1 MGRAVAGLHI
11 VARVIIA
18 IVGIIALII
27 AVAILLRVLRANPD
41 NGIVAFVDT
50 VARALV
56 GPFDGMFTPKDRR
69 VEIAVNWGIAL
80 LVYVLVGRLL
90 AGLADRVSPE
100 P

>member
-11 VARVIIA
+11 LARVIVA
-18 IVGIIALII
+18 LVGIIALII

-41 NGIVAFVDT
+41 NGIVSLFDS
-50 VARALV
+50 VARWLV
-56 GPFDGMFTPKDRR
+56 GPFDGMFKPRDRR
-69 VEIAVNWGIAL
+69 AEIAVNWGIAL

-90 AGLADRVSPE
+90 AGLVDRVSPE

>member
-11 VARVIIA
+11 LARVIIA
-18 IVGIIALII
+18 VVGIIALII

-41 NGIVAFVDT
+41 NGIVSVLDT
-50 VARALV
+50 VARWLV
-56 GPFDGMFTPKDRR
+56 GPFDGMFKPRDRR

-80 LVYVLVGRLL
+80 VFYVLVGRLL
-90 AGLADRVSPE
+90 AGLADRVSPD